1 MELSKADWE
10 KQAAE
15 VFIEW
20 HNQHF
25 VKQLQFISNNRPAKP
40 DVSCLLDGN
49 RIDLEIAHLYGTQQ
63 DAMTILG
70 KDLSEH
76 MKNELARLQA
86 NSTVEQ
92 RLILAL
98 NRILE
103 QKAHKRYNSQNVWLV
118 IRNVH
123 PHWNAEKILAASSGI
138 NLPKEHI
145 FTQIWIIGDLTAA
158 SGALR
163 IKHT

>member
-15 VFIEW
+15 VFIAW

-25 VKQLQFISNNRPAKP
+25 EQQLRFVSNNRPAKP
-40 DVSCLLDGN
+40 DVSCLLDGSKV
-49 RIDLEIAHLYGTQQ
+49 DLEIAHLYGTQQ
-63 DAMTILG
+63 DAMSILG

-92 RLILAL
+92 RLIVAL

-103 QKAHKRYNSQNVWLV
+103 QKAHKRYNSQSVWLV
-118 IRNVH
+118 IRNAH
-123 PHWNAEKILAASSGI
+123 PRWDADKILAASSSI
-138 NLPKEHI
+138 NLPNEHI
-145 FTQIWIIGDLTAA
+145 FEQIWIIGDLNAT
-158 SGALR
+158 SGALC
-163 IKHT
+163 IKQS